1 MPKARPTTTRTSR
14 SATTTSTP
22 SICEVTPTPGH
33 NKRAWER
40 FTPDGPLA
48 LLPLGNEYS
57 IVFTLPPAKA
67 DAVMAMDDEAFLAAL
82 QTQFGQ
88 RMTFSR
94 PGPRSR
100 FPLALRMRDT
110 LVKGNEVW
118 IGNTAQTLHPV
129 SGQGF
134 NLGLRDAWQLAEIL
148 LENGVDRNSL
158 DSYAASS
165 PPRPPGQRLLHRP
178 DRPHLLQRFRPAQT
192 GPRPRPARPR
202 SLPAGPPFRRQ
213 THDLGSP
220 RLAVNPGRLQAWFL
234 ACRPKTLSVSL
245 SPVLVGTAVA
255 WHDSGRILWLPLLA
269 AAFGAA
275 FIQIGTNLFN
285 DVGDFLRGTDT
296 PDRLGPEARH
306 GRGLARRRARSSAGA
321 WLSFAL
327 AFLCGIYLVR
337 HGGWP
342 IVAIGLAS
350 LAAGWA
356 YTGGPKPIA
365 YGPLGEVFVF
375 VFFGLVAVGGSYYL
389 QTLTL
394 TPVVLLA
401 ATLVGI
407 HAAAVITVNNY
418 RDRDGD
424 ARNGK
429 NTLAVLLGRPATRK
443 LYTAE
448 MLAPYLLLPLLAPGL
463 GWPAALPLFSLPLTI
478 RLIQRFHR
486 EAPGPVFNNILAAS
500 AGLQLAFAL
509 LLALAFSR

>member
-1 MPKARPTTTRTSR
+1 M
-14 SATTTSTP
+14 
-22 SICEVTPTPGH
+22 
-33 NKRAWER
+33 
-40 FTPDGPLA
+40 
-48 LLPLGNEYS
+48 
-57 IVFTLPPAKA
+57 
-67 DAVMAMDDEAFLAAL
+67 
-82 QTQFGQ
+82 
-88 RMTFSR
+88 
-94 PGPRSR
+94 
-100 FPLALRMRDT
+100 
-110 LVKGNEVW
+110 
-118 IGNTAQTLHPV
+118 
-129 SGQGF
+129 
-134 NLGLRDAWQLAEIL
+134 
-148 LENGVDRNSL
+148 
-158 DSYAASS
+158 
-165 PPRPPGQRLLHRP
+165 
-178 DRPHLLQRFRPAQT
+178 
-192 GPRPRPARPR
+192 
-202 SLPAGPPFRRQ
+202 
-213 THDLGSP
+213 
-220 RLAVNPGRLQAWFL
+220 AVNPGRLQAWII

-255 WHDSGRILWLPLLA
+255 WHDSGRTLWLPLLA
-269 AAFGAA
+269 AVFGAA

-296 PDRLGPEARH
+296 PGRLGPK
-306 GRGLARRRARSSAGA
+306 RATAEGWLTPGKVKAGA

-327 AFLCGIYLVR
+327 AFLCGIVLVR

-350 LAAGWA
+350 LAVGWA

-394 TPVVLLA
+394 TPVALLVA
-401 ATLVGI
+401 ALVGI

-448 MLAPYLLLPLLAPGL
+448 MLTPYLLLPLLAPRL
-463 GWPAALPLFSLPLTI
+463 GWLAALPLFSLPLAI
-478 RLIQRFHR
+478 RLIWRFHR